1 MSEQREMWVVDVETT
16 GLITAVH
23 VPVEVAAVNVRTGEV
38 IEFVPFLRDKDLA
51 RAERPALAINRYFER
66 RVWDRELSCTATVDA
81 YRDLFGVLSGQVL
94 GGANPRFDA
103 AMLVRGYA
111 IAAKTVDRARKWTD
125 ESWHH
130 RLEDVQS
137 YAAAVMRLPLGDVPS
152 LARVCEFVDVEN
164 PLEHSALADARA
176 TAECFRRL
184 YARQYAATTTT
195 DEEACHA

>member
-38 IEFVPFLRDKDLA
+38 IEFVPFLRDEDLA

-66 RVWDRELSCTATVDA
+66 RVWDRELSCTATVNA
-81 YRDLFGVLSGQVL
+81 YRDLFGLLSGQVF

-111 IAAKTVDRARKWTD
+111 IAAKSAGIYHHGA

-184 YARQYAATTTT
+184 YARQNAATTTT